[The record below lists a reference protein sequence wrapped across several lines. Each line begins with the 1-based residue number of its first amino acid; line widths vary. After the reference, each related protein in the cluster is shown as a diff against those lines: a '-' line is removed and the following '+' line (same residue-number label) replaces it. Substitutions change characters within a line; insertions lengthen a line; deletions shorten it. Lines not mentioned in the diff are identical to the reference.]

1 MDGNYS
7 FNLGGVQMR
16 ELIQKLLDS
25 KLSSLQIAKETG
37 VPQSTIYRMRSKERS
52 LDNLSLKN
60 AELLYNYQKGIEK
73 MDEFNNKM
81 VDDVVLGDVEL
92 VESLGQ
98 YFIDIEG
105 DYEYNVEFATLSE
118 VEYKDNTLY
127 EVAISNTYEVAYN
140 DNLEKEEMELFYNK
154 WLEKN
159 QQEET
164 YIESVFFENKEDAES
179 YIKDVLKGKESLMEV
194 AEEIGY
200 FE

>member
-1 MDGNYS
+1 MN
-7 FNLGGVQMR
+7 NLS
-16 ELIQKLLDS
+16 EIKNTIQKLLDDKS
-25 KLSSLQIAKETG
+25 ISNYRIQKDTG
-37 VPQSTIYRMRSKERS
+37 VSYGNISELRNKKRQ
-52 LDNLSLKN
+52 LKN
-60 AELLYNYQKGIEK
+60 LTLETVEKLYNYQKGIEK
-73 MDEFNNKM
+73 MNELNNKM
-81 VDDVVLGDVEL
+81 VEDVVLGEVEL

-127 EVAISNTYEVAYN
+127 EVAISKTCEVAYN
-140 DNLEKEEMELFYNK
+140 DKLEKEDMKLFYDK
-154 WLEKN
+154 WLEKD

-179 YIKDVLKGKESLMEV
+179 YIKDVLKGKESLTEV
-194 AEEIGY
+194 AEQIGY